1 MAEYLKIENFGPI
14 LEIELDDIRPLT
26 VFIGESGSGK
36 STIMKVLSLFR
47 WMFKRVNLRS
57 FIKLS
62 GIRKTKLGFK
72 TIPLLKTSGLLEYL
86 REESRIVYRNG
97 RYEIVMEHRKTK
109 VNVQIMD
116 AADLSLEKICF
127 ISDKRSIIPDLL
139 SSNVDRHKDNFFLQ
153 DTLENFRTAVKS
165 VTEMPLEFLGVDLK
179 VEKSKS
185 AGTQYRILGQGDDGA
200 YSIHLRN
207 ASSGMQTA
215 TPIGVILQYYATK
228 YNLEDSLNSAL
239 LKYFTDNDDL
249 KNFRAGMNVSEFPNR
264 RVHIFIEEPE
274 LSLYPDN
281 QTELV
286 DFLIEKCFGTNYNY
300 TMTLMMASHSPYIV
314 NYLNLLMARNGH
326 EAADGPAISPDDV
339 NVYLVECGTLT
350 RLNMTSDGR
359 PIINTRI
366 LSDPIAE
373 IYARYNRL
381 SSDNG

>member
-139 SSNVDRHKDNFFLQ
+139 SSSVDRHKDNFFLQ
-153 DTLENFRTAVKS
+153 DTLENFRTAVK
-165 VTEMPLEFLGVDLK
+165 
-179 VEKSKS
+179 
-185 AGTQYRILGQGDDGA
+185 
-200 YSIHLRN
+200 
-207 ASSGMQTA
+207 
-215 TPIGVILQYYATK
+215 
-228 YNLEDSLNSAL
+228 
-239 LKYFTDNDDL
+239 
-249 KNFRAGMNVSEFPNR
+249 
-264 RVHIFIEEPE
+264 
-274 LSLYPDN
+274 LSL
-281 QTELV
+281 
-286 DFLIEKCFGTNYNY
+286 I
-300 TMTLMMASHSPYIV
+300 HI
-314 NYLNLLMARNGH
+314 
-326 EAADGPAISPDDV
+326 
-339 NVYLVECGTLT
+339 
-350 RLNMTSDGR
+350 
-359 PIINTRI
+359 
-366 LSDPIAE
+366 
-373 IYARYNRL
+373 
-381 SSDNG
+381 

>member
-1 MAEYLKIENFGPI
+1 
-14 LEIELDDIRPLT
+14 
-26 VFIGESGSGK
+26 
-36 STIMKVLSLFR
+36 
-47 WMFKRVNLRS
+47 
-57 FIKLS
+57 
-62 GIRKTKLGFK
+62 
-72 TIPLLKTSGLLEYL
+72 
-86 REESRIVYRNG
+86 
-97 RYEIVMEHRKTK
+97 
-109 VNVQIMD
+109 
-116 AADLSLEKICF
+116 
-127 ISDKRSIIPDLL
+127 
-139 SSNVDRHKDNFFLQ
+139 
-153 DTLENFRTAVKS
+153 
-165 VTEMPLEFLGVDLK
+165 MPLEFLGVDLK

-286 DFLIEKCFGTNYNY
+286 DFLIEKCFGTSHNY

-326 EAADGPAISPDDV
+326 EAADGPTISPDDV